1 MARNSWYHVCDTLGN
16 YNFSKE
22 IPSQPFAQETV
33 QEFLQDAGYRKAP
46 GPAGV
51 SRVTADTR
59 PAAVQN
65 ARREQTNFAMRCAYG
80 ALDQHVRLTLATAN
94 CCWTS
99 SARSCFMIGQAF
111 QIYRSTGDI
120 TGGPLEPKAVV
131 SELRLTLQYFAEKR
145 LWPRWFLHPD
155 LRVVGTMPEYYAD
168 FEDFGNEHW
177 EALVNLMNLSSVMP
191 SLYSQAISNA
201 SGSAVDGDRVHQT
214 GVAGSKFEGNGLQRM
229 LTHLLLQS
237 EEEGLAVLSPDAP
250 V

>member
-1 MARNSWYHVCDTLGN
+1 MARNSWYHVCDTLGS
-16 YNFSKE
+16 YDFSNE
-22 IPSQPFAQETV
+22 IPSQPFAQKTV
-33 QEFLQDAGYRKAP
+33 QQFLQAAGYRKAP
-46 GPAGV
+46 GAAGV

-80 ALDQHVRLTLATAN
+80 ALDQHVRLTLAAAN

-145 LWPRWFLHPD
+145 LWPRWLLHPD
-155 LRVVGTMPEYYAD
+155 LKVVGRMPEYYAD